1 MQFTASAAAFLALIS
16 HALAQTSGFDAITK
30 PTSGEVLTVGSTYQV
45 TWDYN
50 SQYDGTI
57 SIALLEGDTATTL
70 ELGDTVASM
79 SSTPCPNGFLFAFS
93 STH

>member
-16 HALAQTSGFDAITK
+16 HVVAQTDGFDAITK
-30 PTSGEVLTVGSTYQV
+30 PTYNEVLTAGSAFEV
-45 TWDYN
+45 TWDYD

-57 SIALLEGDTATTL
+57 SISLLEGATATTL

-79 SSTPCPNGFLFAFS
+79 SPVQD
-93 STH
+93 